1 METLRVAKTPVAPG
15 EYEFSD
21 LVDEYGDPLYRFCRS
36 LTYSRE
42 DAEDLFQE
50 TFSKAFELLP
60 KLAAAESTQGF
71 LFSTALYIWKGWR
84 RKYARRKRLAPM
96 EPLEENLVSSE
107 ETEKEI
113 VEQEQRR
120 IVGGLVDTLPSKF
133 KIPLILYYTVE
144 MSVSEIAS
152 VLKIPA
158 GTVKSRL
165 FKARKLIKKGLEAI
179 HYDYGK

>member
-1 METLRVAKTPVAPG
+1 METLHVAKTPVAPG
-15 EYEFSD
+15 EYKFSD
-21 LVDEYGDPLYRFCRS
+21 LVDEYGDLLYRFCRS

-60 KLAAAESTQGF
+60 KLAAAESAQGF
-71 LFSTALYIWKGWR
+71 LFSTALYIWKDWR

-96 EPLEENLVSSE
+96 EPLGDLVSSE

-120 IVGGLVDTLPSKF
+120 IVGGLIDTLPPKF
-133 KIPLILYYTVE
+133 RIPLILYYTVE

-165 FKARKLIKKGLEAI
+165 FKARKMIKKGLEAI